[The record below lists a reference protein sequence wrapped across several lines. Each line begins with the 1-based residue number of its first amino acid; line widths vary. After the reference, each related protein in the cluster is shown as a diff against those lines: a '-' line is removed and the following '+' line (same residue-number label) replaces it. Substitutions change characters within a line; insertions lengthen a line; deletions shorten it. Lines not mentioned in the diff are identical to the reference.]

1 MKKLLSVLLALTLS
15 SAALV
20 ACSGDA
26 ETTTAPGTDAPKVT
40 TTAKP
45 STTTKVPETNEPEPE
60 PPMTVPELDTT
71 NATLINTIEGLGACK
86 IYSIEKPTEFNGA
99 VGVVFQLAD
108 PKGNLQN
115 TLQKAIKD
123 EGAFI
128 VVKINDDAYGIR
140 NYANSG
146 YFFRCDVESAGATLL
161 SGVSYDITLYF
172 FNADKTMTHY
182 TNTETLVSGVT
193 TVNAPARTS
202 QAVEAP
208 AGLTDVAV
216 DGASAASEGL
226 NAWGDGAPAN
236 LFDGDTTTTKIGG
249 GTEGSVTVTFSTT
262 EAATVSYYT
271 LYTGGDSSSYPD
283 RNPSSWT
290 LYGKVNGEWVVLSE
304 VAADNATTVT
314 GLEAADSTPFT
325 YKVTAKNECT
335 EYKIVFVTGGS
346 FQLNEMVLH
355 VG

>member
-26 ETTTAPGTDAPKVT
+26 ETTTAPGTEAPKVT

-45 STTTKVPETNEPEPE
+45 STTTKVPETTEPEPE

-71 NATLINTIEGLGACK
+71 NATLINTLESINACK
-86 IYSIEKPTEFNGA
+86 IYGIEKPSEFGGA
-99 VGVVFQLAD
+99 VGIVFQLAE
-108 PKGNLQN
+108 KNNLQT
-115 TLQKAIKD
+115 TLQTAIAE

-146 YFFRCDVESAGATLL
+146 YFFRCDVESEGATLV

-172 FNADKTMTHY
+172 FNAEKTMTHY
-182 TNTETLVSGVT
+182 TETATLVSAMT
-193 TVNAPARTS
+193 TANAPARTS
-202 QAVEAP
+202 QAVELP
-208 AGLTDVAV
+208 AGVTDVAV
-216 DGASAASEGL
+216 DSSSVAAEGL

-236 LFDGDTTTTKIGG
+236 LFDGDTTATKIGG
-249 GTEGSVTVTFSTT
+249 GTEDSVTVTFSTT

-271 LYTGGDSSSYPD
+271 LYTGGDTSSNPG

-290 LYGKVNGEWVVLSE
+290 LYGEVNGEWVVLSE
-304 VAADNATTVT
+304 VVADNATTVT
-314 GLEAADSTPFT
+314 GLEATDSTPYS

-335 EYKIVFVTGGS
+335 NYKIVFATSGA